1 MTTEVQDKPQYKKKD
16 FQTDQ
21 AVRWCPGCGDYA
33 ILTAMQNTLPKL
45 GKKKEDFVFISGI
58 GCSSRF
64 PYYMNTY
71 GFHTIHGRAPAIAT
85 GTKVTNPDLDVWVI
99 SGDGDSYSIGGNH
112 FIHCIRRNV
121 SLKYIIFNNEIYGLT
136 KGQYSPTSGEGL
148 VTKSTPY
155 GSLDRPFNPATLALG
170 AGCTF
175 YARVADTSPK
185 EMTAVF
191 EEAAKH
197 KGTAIV
203 EILQNCVIFNDGVH
217 KNVTERETRD
227 DHQLKL
233 EAGKPMIFGKDG
245 NKGIVIEGLKP
256 KVVTIGEDG
265 VTEADIVVHDPS
277 NPDPTMAFLLA
288 QMHLPEFPVP
298 MGVYRSVQ
306 DVATYEEQVETQVKD
321 VMAKQKP
328 DLQGLLTGKSTWT
341 VK

>member
-1 MTTEVQDKPQYKKKD
+1 MTTQVEEKKYSKKD
-16 FQTDQ
+16 FQSDQ

-33 ILTAMQNTLPKL
+33 ILTAIQNTMPMI
-45 GKKKEDFVFISGI
+45 GRKKEDIVFISGI

-71 GFHTIHGRAPAIAT
+71 GFHTIHGRAPAIAM
-85 GTKVTNPDLDVWVI
+85 GTKVANPNLDVWVI

-112 FIHCIRRNV
+112 FIHCIRRNLDV
-121 SLKYIIFNNEIYGLT
+121 KYIIFNNEIYGLT
-136 KGQYSPTSGEGL
+136 KGQYSPTSNEGL

-155 GSLDRPFNPATLALG
+155 GSLDHPFNPAMLALG

-185 EMTAVF
+185 EMKEVF
-191 EEAAKH
+191 LEAAKH

-203 EILQNCVIFNDGVH
+203 EVLQNCVIFNDGVH
-217 KNVTERETRD
+217 KPVTERDVRD

-233 EAGKPMIFGKDG
+233 EAGKPMIFGKEN
-245 NKGIVIEGLKP
+245 NKGIVLDGVKP

-265 VTEADIVVHDPS
+265 VTEADILVH
-277 NPDPTMAFLLA
+277 NPGDENPTMALLLA
-288 QMHLPEFPVP
+288 QMKLPDFPVP
-298 MGVYRSVQ
+298 MGVYRSVSKPTYEQQVDSQVQ
-306 DVATYEEQVETQVKD
+306 DVKKSKA
-321 VMAKQKP
+321 AS
-328 DLQGLLTGKSTWT
+328 LQELLKGKNTWT